1 MALSSAQSAAF
12 EKARAPGAGG
22 QAVALSDSTVR
33 ALVAI
38 TARDLGI
45 VLPIG
50 IDGPNAREFY
60 ETAPHDVVLEGA
72 ASGLDAYDTLLQVG
86 PRGLFQHEEL
96 SAEVLG
102 SLLTLHKWMYDI
114 DNRAVHETCY
124 LSALQQET
132 KR

>member
-22 QAVALSDSTVR
+22 QAVALSDSAVR

-50 IDGPNAREFY
+50 IDGPDAREFY

-72 ASGLDAYDTLLQVG
+72 ASGLDALLQVG